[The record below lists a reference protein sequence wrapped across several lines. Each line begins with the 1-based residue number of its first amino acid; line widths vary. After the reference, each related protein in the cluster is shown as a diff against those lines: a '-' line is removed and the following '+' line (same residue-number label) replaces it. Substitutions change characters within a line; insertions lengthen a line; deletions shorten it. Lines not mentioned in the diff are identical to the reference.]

1 MNAFEINKIIG
12 AVLGALVF
20 VMGLSVLSD
29 LIFDE
34 HPLDELAYGVDA
46 PPDTSAENEAGESEP
61 EEAFSVLLAS
71 ADPVAGEN
79 SVAVCAACH
88 SFDDGGPNGIGPA
101 LYNVVGREIAGVA
114 DFGYS
119 NALVTHGEGKT
130 WSYEEL
136 NGFLENPQGWV
147 PGTTMSYAGVKD
159 AKERANLVAYL
170 RSISPDA
177 PPLPEVPEATEEAAI
192 EGGETETAAVA
203 NEAAPEDATQT
214 DAATDG
220 STDVASTD
228 AAGTDAPATD
238 SGTDA
243 FTQLVASSDPST
255 GEANAA
261 VCMACHTVNEGEP
274 NRVGPNLHGIFRAPI
289 AAKEFNYSSAMKT
302 YAESHGEW
310 TIANLND
317 YLLHPMETVPGTLMA
332 YAGIPDDDTRA
343 AVIAWLHSLSPES
356 GPIVAGGQ

>member
-46 PPDTSAENEAGESEP
+46 PPETSAENEADESAP
-61 EEAFSVLLAS
+61 EEAFAVLLAS

-79 SVAVCAACH
+79 STAVCAACH

-101 LYNVVGREIAGVA
+101 IYNVVGREIAGVA

-119 NALVTHGEGKT
+119 SALVTHGEGKT
-130 WSYEEL
+130 WTYEEL
-136 NGFLENPQGWV
+136 DGFLENPQGWV
-147 PGTTMSYAGVKD
+147 PGTSMSYAGVKD

-203 NEAAPEDATQT
+203 NEAAPD
-214 DAATDG
+214 DAAPATTESDAAASDGTTD
-220 STDVASTD
+220 TASTD
-228 AAGTDAPATD
+228 AAATEGDAAATD

-261 VCMACHTVNEGEP
+261 VCMAC
-274 NRVGPNLHGIFRAPI
+274 
-289 AAKEFNYSSAMKT
+289 
-302 YAESHGEW
+302 
-310 TIANLND
+310 
-317 YLLHPMETVPGTLMA
+317 
-332 YAGIPDDDTRA
+332 
-343 AVIAWLHSLSPES
+343 
-356 GPIVAGGQ
+356 